1 MDGKKTVCIENGLLP
16 PGGPCLI
23 YSFGI
28 KDDTSFE
35 TEMVEFGCTVHAFD
49 PTVRLDKSKL
59 PEGLH
64 VHYIGVDGRTWTHRT
79 ADGKE
84 FQLMTFNDLVRHLGH
99 EGRRID
105 YVKLDVEGSEWS
117 IVTDQMGSADSVLRN
132 VPQFFLE
139 FHLIFPH
146 GELSADPGKKWTLKT
161 EDAREFLRSVRR
173 LEAAGFKMLESI
185 PDPGKYENTGGIAT
199 LYETTW
205 IRQ

>member
-1 MDGKKTVCIENGLLP
+1 
-16 PGGPCLI
+16 
-23 YSFGI
+23 
-28 KDDTSFE
+28 
-35 TEMVEFGCTVHAFD
+35 
-49 PTVRLDKSKL
+49 
-59 PEGLH
+59 
-64 VHYIGVDGRTWTHRT
+64 
-79 ADGKE
+79 
-84 FQLMTFNDLVRHLGH
+84 MTFNDLVRHLGH